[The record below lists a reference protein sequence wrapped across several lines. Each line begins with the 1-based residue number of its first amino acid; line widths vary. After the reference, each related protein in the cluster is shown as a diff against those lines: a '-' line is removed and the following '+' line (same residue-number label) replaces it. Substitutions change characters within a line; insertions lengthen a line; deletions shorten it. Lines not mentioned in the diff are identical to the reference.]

1 MAEQPLI
8 NIQETNK
15 ETPIDQPFCTPTQ
28 GISIPIQE
36 ILPLNNYSPQ
46 TQTNNNTPNNY
57 QIYQNISEIPHW
69 CIQQIDS
76 NTFFIPLYFE
86 CCCDKFCPFIT
97 FL

>member
-15 ETPIDQPFCTPTQ
+15 ETPINQPLCTPSQ
-28 GISIPIQE
+28 GIDIPVQE
-36 ILPLNNYSPQ
+36 ILPQNNSPQ